1 MFLIPKADL
10 TAQRRKAQAKKKAK
24 NEDEEDEA
32 NASFFGVYTEDDEFY
47 KKWSG
52 PVLIGGIFPA
62 ILSTLIIVAGEL
74 IINGETGSCGYN
86 LSAFISA
93 QIAVCYLFLLVFTWV
108 YLGDDI
114 YLKIPSLGIN
124 QRVLKPFRSMKW
136 IIGIYLALG
145 GMNFLIS
152 IIGTVLVQL
161 SSFCVSTAPKVYQ
174 FSLFLVCMFWILFFI
189 AGLYSVKLFFGTT
202 LVKLI
207 KEQTR
212 EETLEE
218 VEERIFKKQFQQF
231 DPELKQLISREDFPK
246 LLQVLGIFVPE
257 EEVNQLIDTLDSE
270 NTGFLPYDAVYS
282 WFKEITKEDDQ
293 TNKKIDN
300 VSDDESGEEDDK

>member
-1 MFLIPKADL
+1 M
-10 TAQRRKAQAKKKAK
+10 
-24 NEDEEDEA
+24 
-32 NASFFGVYTEDDEFY
+32 
-47 KKWSG
+47 
-52 PVLIGGIFPA
+52 
-62 ILSTLIIVAGEL
+62 
-74 IINGETGSCGYN
+74 
-86 LSAFISA
+86 
-93 QIAVCYLFLLVFTWV
+93 FLLVFTWV

-202 LVKLI
+202 LAKLI

-282 WFKEITKEDDQ
+282 WFREITKEDDQ

>member
-1 MFLIPKADL
+1 
-10 TAQRRKAQAKKKAK
+10 
-24 NEDEEDEA
+24 
-32 NASFFGVYTEDDEFY
+32 
-47 KKWSG
+47 
-52 PVLIGGIFPA
+52 
-62 ILSTLIIVAGEL
+62 
-74 IINGETGSCGYN
+74 
-86 LSAFISA
+86 
-93 QIAVCYLFLLVFTWV
+93 
-108 YLGDDI
+108 
-114 YLKIPSLGIN
+114 
-124 QRVLKPFRSMKW
+124 
-136 IIGIYLALG
+136 
-145 GMNFLIS
+145 
-152 IIGTVLVQL
+152 
-161 SSFCVSTAPKVYQ
+161 
-174 FSLFLVCMFWILFFI
+174 MFWILFFI

-231 DPELKQLISREDFPK
+231 DPEFKKLISREDFPK

-257 EEVNQLIDTLDSE
+257 EEVSQLVDTLDSE